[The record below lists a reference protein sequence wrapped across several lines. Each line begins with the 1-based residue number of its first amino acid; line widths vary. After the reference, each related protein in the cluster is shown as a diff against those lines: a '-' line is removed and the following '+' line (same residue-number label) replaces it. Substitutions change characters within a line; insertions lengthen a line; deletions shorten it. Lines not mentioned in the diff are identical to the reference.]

1 MKSTCFF
8 SLFGTERSPRLPP
21 EVAMLSIRAFR
32 AGSNATSAGM
42 LFGKTK
48 LLGREVAPLLA
59 GGGGGG
65 GGTPRFAPENYV

>member
-1 MKSTCFF
+1 M
-8 SLFGTERSPRLPP
+8 PP

-48 LLGREVAPLLA
+48 LLGREVAPPLA

-65 GGTPRFAPENYV
+65 GGGAPRFAPGKLYLERTVTSNRSDQVKFS